1 MESAGV
7 YITWM
12 CPRAD
17 ARATTL
23 RWDLTSKQAAL
34 TKQNRA
40 VCLDASL
47 LALFFKLC
55 AFFKEGDLKQEETGG
70 TRNQVMLT
78 KQNRAVCLL
87 VSAFL
92 QTFFHSALPSNGGLE
107 TKENR
112 RKQEETGGLDQ
123 ETGDTDKTEKSSF

>member
-1 MESAGV
+1 MERAGV

-23 RWDLTSKQAAL
+23 RWDLTSKQAA
-34 TKQNRA
+34 
-40 VCLDASL
+40 
-47 LALFFKLC
+47 
-55 AFFKEGDLKQEETGG
+55 
-70 TRNQVMLT
+70 LT

>member
-55 AFFKEGDLKQEETGG
+55 AFFKKGDLNQEKTGG
-70 TRNQVMLT
+70 LDQKQAALT
-78 KQNRAVCLL
+78 KQNRAVCFDASLL
-87 VSAFL
+87 ALFL
-92 QTFFHSALPSNGGLE
+92 KLFSTLRFSSNSNSKQEDLN
-107 TKENR
+107 KEN
-112 RKQEETGGLDQ
+112 TGVNMR
-123 ETGDTDKTEKSSF
+123 T